1 MLPPTSQRTRRS
13 CRTTTITRKV
23 SSEIWIK
30 DTNQREP
37 LRRGRRPRET
47 PVARVEHLL
56 EPVRLAGAAPD
67 GDRAADEVPRHV
79 MEKAIRREEHGDP
92 VAAPDDVQC
101 PYVAHGILRPPGRRT
116 EGAEV
121 AAPAQRDERPAHRR
135 DVESPGHM
143 PRVAREERVRDR
155 GVFDEVDVALA
166 ECCAA
171 RVEPGR
177 APP

>member
-37 LRRGRRPRET
+37 LRRGRRPSEA

-56 EPVRLAGAAPD
+56 EPVGLAGAAPH
-67 GDRAADEVPRHV
+67 GDRAADDVPRHV
-79 MEKAIRREEHGDP
+79 MEKTIRREEHGDP

-101 PYVAHGILRPPGRRT
+101 PYVAHGILRPPRRRT
-116 EGAEV
+116 ESAEV
-121 AAPAQRDERPAHRR
+121 AAPTQARECPPHRG
-135 DVESPGHM
+135 DVEAPGHM
-143 PRVAREERVRDR
+143 PRVARE
-155 GVFDEVDVALA
+155 
-166 ECCAA
+166 
-171 RVEPGR
+171 
-177 APP
+177 

>member
-1 MLPPTSQRTRRS
+1 ASGARRHAATPSPKRTRRS
-13 CRTTTITRKV
+13 CRTNTITRKV
-23 SSEIWIK
+23 SSEIRIE
-30 DTNQREP
+30 DPNQREP

-92 VAAPDDVQC
+92 VAAAYDVQC
-101 PYVAHGILRPPGRRT
+101 PYVAHGILRPPRRRT

-121 AAPAQRDERPAHRR
+121 AAPTQGREGPPHRR
-135 DVESPGHM
+135 DVEAPGHM

-155 GVFDEVDVALA
+155 GVVDEVDVALA
-166 ECCAA
+166 QC
-171 RVEPGR
+171 
-177 APP
+177 